1 MAPKPDAR
9 WSFDTRAVHHP
20 SPVAPLQ
27 PVVTPVYQTSTFRAT
42 EADAVA
48 RHSQDISPSTFYT
61 RYGNPTIEVLEKVV
75 ADLEGGAKALS
86 FASGM
91 AAVSTTLLTLLKPGD
106 HVVAGNSLYTATAKL
121 LAHDV
126 QELGV
131 KVDFVDATDSD
142 AFATAVRPE
151 TRLFYLE
158 TPSNPMMLLTDLA
171 AVCQIAKAHGI
182 LALVDNTFA
191 TSYNQRPL
199 SLGADVVLYSA
210 TKYLGGHSD
219 VLAGCAVCSRE
230 VAEPLWLK
238 RTLLGGT
245 LDPFAAWL
253 VLRGIKTLALR
264 MERHNHNAQA
274 IALTIESHP
283 SVSRVF
289 YPGLPSH
296 PQHAL
301 AARQMTGYGGMLSFE
316 LKGGRQAGVR
326 LVEST
331 RLAVLAV
338 SLGSVETL
346 IEHPASMSHSLLS
359 DEELQRASIPP
370 GLIRLS
376 VGIEHPDDLI
386 ADLTQALDT
395 CEAVDNAG

>member
-1 MAPKPDAR
+1 MPRQAEAH

-20 SPVAPLQ
+20 SPNVQLQ
-27 PVVTPVYQTSTFRAT
+27 PVATPVYQTSTFRAT

-48 RHSQDISPSTFYT
+48 RHSVEISPSTFYT

-75 ADLEGGAKALS
+75 ADLEGGKRALS

-91 AAVSTTLLTLLKPGD
+91 AAVSTTLLALLKPGD

-121 LAHDV
+121 LSHDF
-126 QELGV
+126 QTIGV
-131 KVDFVDATDSD
+131 KVDFVDATDAD
-142 AFATAVRPE
+142 AFAAAVRAE

-171 AVCQIAKAHGI
+171 VVCQIAKAQGI
-182 LALVDNTFA
+182 LTLVDNTFA

-219 VLAGCAVCSRE
+219 VLAGCAVCSSE
-230 VAEPLWLK
+230 VGEALWLK

-264 MERHNHNAQA
+264 MERHNKNALAIAQA
-274 IALTIESHP
+274 IESHP
-283 SVSRVF
+283 AVSRVL
-289 YPGLPSH
+289 YPGLASH
-296 PQHAL
+296 PQHEL

-316 LKGGRQAGVR
+316 LRGGRPAGVR

-346 IEHPASMSHSLLS
+346 VEHPASMSHSLLN
-359 DEELQRASIPP
+359 DEELCRAGIPL

-386 ADLTQALDT
+386 ADLRQALDS
-395 CEAVDNAG
+395 

>member
-1 MAPKPDAR
+1 MPRQTEAH
-9 WSFDTRAVHHP
+9 WSFATRTVHHP
-20 SPVAPLQ
+20 APNVPLQ
-27 PVVTPVYQTSTFRAT
+27 PVATPVHQTTTFRAT
-42 EADAVA
+42 EADAIA
-48 RHSQDISPSTFYT
+48 RHSVEISPATFYT

-75 ADLEGGAKALS
+75 ADLEGGERALS

-91 AAVSTTLLTLLKPGD
+91 AAVSTTLLSLLKPGD

-121 LAHDV
+121 LTNEF

-131 KVDFVDATDSD
+131 KVDFVEATDAD
-142 AFATAVRPE
+142 AFARAARPE

-158 TPSNPMMLLTDLA
+158 TPSNPMLLLSDLA
-171 AVCQIAKAHGI
+171 AVCQIAKARRI
-182 LALVDNTFA
+182 LTLVDNTFA
-191 TSYNQRPL
+191 TPYNQRPL
-199 SLGADVVLYSA
+199 SLGADVVLHSA

-219 VLAGCAVCSRE
+219 VLAGCAVCSSK
-230 VAEPLWLK
+230 VAEALWLK

-264 MERHNHNAQA
+264 MERHNRNALATAQA
-274 IALTIESHP
+274 LESHP
-283 SVSRVF
+283 AVSRVL

-296 PQHAL
+296 PQHGL

-316 LKGGRQAGVR
+316 LRGGREAGVR
-326 LVEST
+326 FVEST

-338 SLGSVETL
+338 SLGGVETL
-346 IEHPASMSHSLLS
+346 VEHPASMSHSLLS
-359 DEELQRASIPP
+359 DDELRRAGIPP

-386 ADLTQALDT
+386 ADLRQALDT
-395 CEAVDNAG
+395 

>member
-1 MAPKPDAR
+1 MSSH
-9 WSFDTRAVHHP
+9 WSFDTRSVHHP
-20 SPVAPLQ
+20 SPRVPLQ
-27 PVVTPVYQTSTFRAT
+27 PVATPVYQTSTYRAT

-48 RHSQDISPSTFYT
+48 RHSLDISPPTFYT

-75 ADLEGGAKALS
+75 SDLEGGTRAS
-86 FASGM
+86 CFASGM

-121 LAHDV
+121 LTHDF
-126 QELGV
+126 QQLGV
-131 KVDFVDATDSD
+131 TVTFVDPTDAGS
-142 AFATAVRPE
+142 FAQAIRPE
-151 TRLFYLE
+151 TRMFYLE

-171 AVCQIAKAHGI
+171 TVSGIAKEHGI
-182 LALVDNTFA
+182 LTVVDNTFA
-191 TSYNQRPL
+191 TPYNQRPL
-199 SLGADVVLYSA
+199 ALGADVVLHSA

-219 VLAGCAVCSRE
+219 VLAGCAVCSDE
-230 VAEPLWLK
+230 VHEALWLK

-253 VLRGIKTLALR
+253 VLRGIKTLAIR
-264 MERHNHNAQA
+264 MERHNHNALA
-274 IALTIESHP
+274 IAQAIESHP
-283 SVSRVF
+283 AVSRVL

-296 PQHAL
+296 PQHEL
-301 AARQMTGYGGMLSFE
+301 AARQMAGFGGMLSFE
-316 LKGGRQAGVR
+316 LKDGRRAGVR

-346 IEHPASMSHSLLS
+346 IEHPAAMSHSLLS
-359 DEELQRASIPP
+359 DEELHQAGIPP

-386 ADLTQALDT
+386 ADLQQALDT
-395 CEAVDNAG
+395 CVTDKTGQV

>member
-1 MAPKPDAR
+1 MPRQAEAH

-20 SPVAPLQ
+20 APNVPLQ
-27 PVVTPVYQTSTFRAT
+27 PVATPVYQTSTFRAT

-48 RHSQDISPSTFYT
+48 RHSLEISPATFYT
-61 RYGNPTIEVLEKVV
+61 RYGNPTVEVLEKVV
-75 ADLEGGAKALS
+75 ADLEGGDRALS

-91 AAVSTTLLTLLKPGD
+91 AAISTTLLTLLKPGD

-121 LAHDV
+121 LSHDF

-131 KVDFVDATDSD
+131 KVDFVDATDPG
-142 AFATAVRPE
+142 AFAGAVRPE

-182 LALVDNTFA
+182 LSLVDNTFA

-199 SLGADVVLYSA
+199 SLGADVVLHSA

-219 VLAGCAVCSRE
+219 VLAGCTVCGSE
-230 VAEPLWLK
+230 VAEALWLK

-253 VLRGIKTLALR
+253 VLRGIKTLAVR
-264 MERHNHNAQA
+264 MERHNRNALA
-274 IALTIESHP
+274 IAQVLESHQA
-283 SVSRVF
+283 VSRVL

-296 PQHAL
+296 SQHEL

-316 LKGGRQAGVR
+316 LRDGREAGVR
-326 LVEST
+326 FVEST
-331 RLAVLAV
+331 RLAVLTV
-338 SLGSVETL
+338 SLGGVETL
-346 IEHPASMSHSLLS
+346 VEHPASMSHSLLS
-359 DEELQRASIPP
+359 DDELRRAGIPP

-386 ADLTQALDT
+386 ADLQQALDGCT
-395 CEAVDNAG
+395 GE

>member
-1 MAPKPDAR
+1 MPKQPESR

-20 SPVAPLQ
+20 AATVPLRPVATPL
-27 PVVTPVYQTSTFRAT
+27 YQTSTYRAT

-48 RHSQDISPSTFYT
+48 RHSLEIGPATFYT
-61 RYGNPTIEVLEKVV
+61 RYGNPTVEVLEKVV
-75 ADLEGGAKALS
+75 ADLEGGERALS

-106 HVVAGNSLYTATAKL
+106 HVVAGNSLYTATTRL
-121 LAHDV
+121 LSRDF
-126 QELGV
+126 QTLGV
-131 KVDFVDATDSD
+131 KVDFVDSTDAG
-142 AFATAVRPE
+142 AFASALRPE

-158 TPSNPMMLLTDLA
+158 TPSNPMMLLSDLA
-171 AVCQIAKAHGI
+171 AVCRIAKAQGI
-182 LALVDNTFA
+182 LTLADNTFA

-230 VAEPLWLK
+230 LGETLWMK

-264 MERHNHNAQA
+264 MERHNQNALA
-274 IALTIESHP
+274 IARALESHP
-283 SVSRVF
+283 AVARVL

-296 PQHAL
+296 PQHEL
-301 AARQMTGYGGMLSFE
+301 ARQQMSGFGGMLSFE
-316 LKGGRQAGVR
+316 LRGGREAGVR
-326 LVEST
+326 FVEST

-346 IEHPASMSHSLLS
+346 VEHPASMSHSLLN
-359 DEELQRASIPP
+359 DEELHQAGIPP

-376 VGIEHPDDLI
+376 VGIEDPHDLI
-386 ADLTQALDT
+386 ADIRQALD
-395 CEAVDNAG
+395 A